1 MSHSYQR
8 SLQEAEQQLEAARG
22 ALARDFAKAISN
34 AGWTPVLRDEHD
46 VIALVS
52 TITNMF
58 EDRAFVDRLHAA
70 ADQARQQQPRVGRP
84 SKHRD
89 PQ

>member
-1 MSHSYQR
+1 M
-8 SLQEAEQQLEAARG
+8 QEAEQQLEAARG
-22 ALARDFAKAISN
+22 ALARDFAKAISA

-52 TITNMF
+52 TINNMF

-84 SKHRD
+84 SKRKD

>member
-8 SLQEAEQQLEAARG
+8 SLQEAQQQLEAARG

-34 AGWTPVLRDEHD
+34 AGWTSALRDEHD
-46 VIALVS
+46 VIALVN
-52 TITNMF
+52 TITTMF

-84 SKHRD
+84 SKRN

>member
-8 SLQEAEQQLEAARG
+8 TLQEAEQQLETARG
-22 ALARDFAKAISN
+22 ALARDFAKAIHG

-46 VIALVS
+46 ITALVS
-52 TITNMF
+52 AITHMF
-58 EDRAFVDRLHAA
+58 EDRAFVDQLHAA

-84 SKHRD
+84 SKRRD
-89 PQ
+89 Q

>member
-8 SLQEAEQQLEAARG
+8 SLQEAEQQLETARS
-22 ALARDFAKAISN
+22 ALARDFAKAIAG

-46 VIALVS
+46 VTALVS
-52 TITNMF
+52 VITSMF
-58 EDRAFVDRLHAA
+58 EDRAFLDRLYAA

-84 SKHRD
+84 SKRKD

>member
-8 SLQEAEQQLEAARG
+8 SLQEAEQQLETARG
-22 ALARDFAKAISN
+22 ALARDFAKAI
-34 AGWTPVLRDEHD
+34 AGVGWTPVLRDEHD
-46 VIALVS
+46 VTALVS
-52 TITNMF
+52 VITNMF
-58 EDRAFVDRLHAA
+58 EDRAFLDNLYAA

-84 SKHRD
+84 SKRRD